1 MKKDTPYE
9 WFVGFQLIDEN
20 DNIVLNMDWAPHKKD
35 WITKNLTC
43 EEEIIGVY
51 G

>member
-1 MKKDTPYE
+1 
-9 WFVGFQLIDEN
+9 
-20 DNIVLNMDWAPHKKD
+20 MDWAPHKKD

-51 G
+51 GQANTDTVFRSLGFVLWKR